1 MLIKHLLFLFI
12 SFLLAGCSQE
22 WRGFVYPNK
31 HDLSKHI
38 EIGKY
43 ESLKRCREASLHKL
57 SSIGKSLD
65 GDYECGLNCRPLK
78 NFDGSSDMSICE
90 KTER

>member
-12 SFLLAGCSQE
+12 SFLFAGCSQE

-31 HDLSKHI
+31 NDLSKHI

-43 ESLKRCREASLHKL
+43 ESLEKCRDASLHKL
-57 SSIGKSLD
+57 SSMGKRLD